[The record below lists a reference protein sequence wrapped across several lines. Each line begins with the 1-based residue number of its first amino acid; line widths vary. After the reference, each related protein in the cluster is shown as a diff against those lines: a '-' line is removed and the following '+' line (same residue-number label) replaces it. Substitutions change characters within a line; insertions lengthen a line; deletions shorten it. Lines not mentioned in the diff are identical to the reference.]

1 MDTLKLHSHFE
12 NLLYVGRSV
21 LTNTSS
27 RIQRLFFKK
36 EMCIYEYLFMEEV
49 NKGIEIVVDK
59 YPFGIALEI
68 ENKSKEKTL
77 ISQNPLRFLK
87 ILKKKFNKRKN

>member
-36 EMCIYEYLFMEEV
+36 EMCIYCLLYTS
-49 NKGIEIVVDK
+49 D
-59 YPFGIALEI
+59 AADD
-68 ENKSKEKTL
+68 
-77 ISQNPLRFLK
+77 
-87 ILKKKFNKRKN
+87 